1 MAKTRPDTIIIKG
14 EAWVTHETEAS
25 VILTPGEFVIF
36 DGSGEFALPAAGDLS
51 KLIVIEDDLQGQ
63 EITDDYA
70 VNDRVRAVFMQ
81 PGSVVQ
87 AILTDGQNVP
97 IGREL
102 EVDANGTLITI
113 GSNQPIAVAMEAIDA
128 SDSAA
133 TAVASRRI
141 EVMIL

>member
-1 MAKTRPDTIIIKG
+1 MAKTNPDTILIKG
-14 EAWVTHETEAS
+14 DSWVTHEADAA

-36 DGSGEFALPAAGDLS
+36 DSSGDFALPAAGDLS
-51 KLIVIEDDLQGQ
+51 KLIVIEDDLQGN
-63 EITDDYA
+63 EISDDYA
-70 VNDRVRAVFMQ
+70 AGNNTRAVFMQ
-81 PGSVVQ
+81 QGGVVR

-113 GSNQPIAVAMEAIDA
+113 GSNQPIAVALEAVDA

-133 TAVASRRI
+133 TPVASRRI
-141 EVMIL
+141 NVMVL

>member
-1 MAKTRPDTIIIKG
+1 MAKARPDTIIIKG

-51 KLIVIEDDLQGQ
+51 KLIVIEDDLQGN

-113 GSNQPIAVAMEAIDA
+113 GSNQPIVVAMEAIDA

-133 TAVASRRI
+133 TPVASRRI

>member
-1 MAKTRPDTIIIKG
+1 MAKTRPDTIQIKG
-14 EAWVTHETEAS
+14 ETWVTHEADAA

-36 DGSGEFALPAAGDLS
+36 DANGDFALPAAGDLS
-51 KLIVIEDDLQGQ
+51 KLIVIEDDIQGQ

-70 VNDRVRAVFMQ
+70 ASDRVRAVFPQ

-97 IGREL
+97 LGREL